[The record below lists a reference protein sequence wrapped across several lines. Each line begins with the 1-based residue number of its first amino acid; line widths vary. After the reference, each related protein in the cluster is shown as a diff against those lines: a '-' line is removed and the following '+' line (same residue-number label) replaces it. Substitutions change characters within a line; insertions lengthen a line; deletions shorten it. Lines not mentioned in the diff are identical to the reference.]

1 MSTSEDAV
9 CPKDKNDRV
18 STRYLY
24 TIVLIAAVGGFL
36 WGYDLSLISG
46 AIIFLK
52 EEFAL
57 TPFWFGAV
65 TASAVLGCPLGPL
78 AGVWLADNL
87 GRQRTLVLS
96 AALSMISTI
105 GCAAA
110 GGMTGIIVWR
120 FIGGMGVGLAST
132 VSPMYIAEVA
142 PARLRGRLV
151 VVNQLAIVIGLS
163 LSVYVTYLLSFGG
176 HWRWMFA
183 TQGVPVLCLIVGLL
197 LVPESPRWLA
207 TVGRY
212 AEALTV
218 LTQINGQRHAERELD
233 GIRKELGDETGGFG
247 ELLSPGIRKAVLIGV
262 LLMVFSQINGVNMI
276 LIYTPTLFMEA
287 GITNAPDAIL
297 NSVCID
303 SWITL
308 CTVIAFWL
316 IHIFSRRSILICGT
330 IAMAFGHL
338 LMFLSFTFGMSPIV
352 TLLAMLVPTGAFTL
366 TLAPLSWVVLSEIF
380 PNRVR
385 GKAMSLATCAMFA
398 SSYITM
404 NVFPMVLDAFREH
417 VGNPGG
423 TFLIFLGICLTCAGF
438 VWLAIPETKDRTLE
452 EIGESWLQKTIAP

>member
-1 MSTSEDAV
+1 MPIPECNIPST
-9 CPKDKNDRV
+9 DRDEQV

-52 EEFAL
+52 EEFSL

-65 TASAVLGCPLGPL
+65 TASAVLGCPFGPL

-96 AALSMISTI
+96 AALSMVSTI

-110 GGMTGIIVWR
+110 GSMTSVIIWR

-163 LSVYVTYLLSFGG
+163 LSVYVAYLLSFGG

-183 TQGVPVLCLIVGLL
+183 TQGVPVLFLLFGLL

-212 AEALTV
+212 AEALKV
-218 LTQINGQRHAERELD
+218 LAQINGRRQAERELE
-233 GIRKELGDETGGFG
+233 GIRDELGDEVGGFG
-247 ELLSPGIRKAVLIGV
+247 ELLSPGIRSAVLIGIV
-262 LLMVFSQINGVNMI
+262 LMVFSQINGVNMI

-303 SWITL
+303 TWITL
-308 CTVIAFWL
+308 CTIMAFWL
-316 IHIFSRRSILICGT
+316 IHIFNRRSILICGT
-330 IAMAFGHL
+330 IGMAFGHL
-338 LMFLSFTFGMSPIV
+338 LMFLSFTFGMSPLF
-352 TLLAMLVPTGAFTL
+352 TLMAMLVPTGAFTL

-404 NVFPMVLDAFREH
+404 NVFPVVLDAFRERF
-417 VGNPGG
+417 GNPGG
-423 TFLIFLGICLTCAGF
+423 TFLVFLGICLTCAAF
-438 VWLAIPETKDRTLE
+438 VWLAVPETKDKTLE
-452 EIGESWLQKTIAP
+452 EIGESWVHKTHP